1 MSKFNILI
9 FITLAIGLG
18 SCKDDFDPTGNLK
31 PSLTARY
38 LYSYRTEFNF
48 YSAEESTDYFSIE
61 SIETP
66 WTFTSTPSWL
76 SLSPAQG
83 NSSADITITA
93 SSNPSGDTPRTAIFY
108 LASQLTDWNY
118 NIAMSAS
125 QVAATPSLTIES
137 TDLSF
142 GGGAESQT
150 IAITANCTWN
160 AECSYSWVSLTANTD
175 AGTLTISV
183 EPNPNTSY
191 RTAYAYLNYGSYY
204 TTIYITQYPSEISAS
219 ETTLTY
225 GNEANKYTVSIT
237 SQADWTTTTSDSWI
251 SVTPSSGSAGTT
263 STDIEVTPNTSISER
278 SGYVSIYTG
287 SNKRLQISIKQ
298 KGLYL
303 ETNSTELDFT
313 SGVQSKTFEIES
325 NTNWTITQ
333 KPNWLTLSKE
343 SGTGSASI
351 TATTTDNPNTTSRSG
366 YIVISNPGLDLTLN
380 INVQQAGK
388 YFTAGS
394 SLLQFTDKASSQNLK
409 IESDAQWLSILS
421 DSWFSTSALNGQG
434 DANITVTVEENKS
447 TEERTGTISYQYCEK
462 STNVNIHQLAKYTT
476 IDNNA
481 FTFDSKGGSS
491 VIEMLTNEKWTATIE
506 NDTTWLSLSSKSGTG
521 NANLTLTV
529 KDNASINKRSTSI
542 LITPEYSQAIRI
554 MVTQN
559 PRYLTVDA
567 QSIMFFA
574 SGGTSDVVQINTD
587 GSFEISS
594 SDTWLTVNKLENN
607 TFTVFATQNTSEN
620 MRQGSVIIRM
630 TGLTEGS
637 LSLELPIIQAGD
649 GGSFIFNGFED
660 DNNWNDKTGDDALSI
675 AIIGYTTDKNWN
687 DHVKTKITINVSGY
701 TTDHDYNIHDN
712 SNGKVSINPY
722 DIESN
727 WNNHIPGSGNMGGSG
742 YDNDNNWN
750 SDSTSTGN
758 ITIGGY
764 NNDNNWNN

>member
-9 FITLAIGLG
+9 FIALAIGVG

-48 YSAEESTDYFSIE
+48 YNAEASTYNFTVE

-66 WTFTSTPSWL
+66 WAFTSTPSWL

-83 NSSADITITA
+83 NSNADITITA

-108 LASQLTDWNY
+108 LASQLNEWNY

-125 QVAATPSLTIES
+125 QVAATPSLTAES

-150 IAITANCTWN
+150 IAITSNCTWN
-160 AECSYSWVSLTANTD
+160 AECSYSWVSLATD
-175 AGTLTISV
+175 TEAGTLTISV
-183 EPNPNTSY
+183 EPNPNSSY
-191 RTAYAYLNYGSYY
+191 RTAYAYLNYGSFY

-219 ETTLTY
+219 ESTLTF
-225 GNEANKYTVSIT
+225 GNEAGKYTVSIK
-237 SQADWTTTTSDSWI
+237 SQADWTTTVSHSWI

-263 STDIEVTPNTSISER
+263 NADIEVTPNTGIYER
-278 SGYVSIYTG
+278 SGYVLIYTG
-287 SNKRLQISIKQ
+287 GNRRLQISIKQ

-303 ETNSTELDFT
+303 EADCNKLEFT
-313 SGVQSKTFEIES
+313 SGIQSKTFEIES
-325 NTNWTITQ
+325 NIDWAITD
-333 KPNWLTLSKE
+333 KPNWLSLSKE
-343 SGTGSASI
+343 SGTGNTSI
-351 TATTTDNPNTTSRSG
+351 TATTTDNPYTTSRSG
-366 YIVISNPGLDLTLN
+366 YIVISKPGLDLKLN
-380 INVQQAGK
+380 IKVQQAGK

-409 IESDAQWLSILS
+409 IESDAKWLSILS

-434 DANITVTVEENKS
+434 DADITVTVEENK
-447 TEERTGTISYQYCEK
+447 TAEERTGSISYQYCEK
-462 STNVNIHQLAKYTT
+462 STNVNIHQLAKYAT
-476 IDNNA
+476 IDNKA

-491 VIEMLTNEKWTATIE
+491 VIELLTNEKWTATIE

-521 NANLTLTV
+521 DANLTLTV

-559 PRYLTVDA
+559 PRYLTIDA
-567 QSIMFFA
+567 QSIIFFA
-574 SGGTSDVVQINTD
+574 TGGTSDVVQIDSD
-587 GSFEISS
+587 GSFEISN
-594 SDTWLTVNKLENN
+594 SDTWFTVNKLENN
-607 TFTVFATQNTSEN
+607 TFTVFATQNNSVN
-620 MRQGSVIIRM
+620 MRQGSVTIRM

-637 LSLELPIIQAGD
+637 FSIELPVIQAGE
-649 GGSFIFNGFED
+649 SFIFNGFEE
-660 DNNWNDKTGDDALSI
+660 DNNWNDKIGDDALSV
-675 AIIGYTTDKNWN
+675 AIIRYTTDKNWN
-687 DHVKTKITINVSGY
+687 DHVNSKITINVSGY
-701 TTDHDYNIHDN
+701 TTDHDYNKHDK

-722 DIESN
+722 GIDSN
-727 WNNHIPGSGNMGGSG
+727 WNNHNNGN
-742 YDNDNNWN
+742 
-750 SDSTSTGN
+750 GN
-758 ITIGGY
+758 IGSFGY
-764 NNDNNWNN
+764 NDDIDWNNDSITTKQTNITKIKSNN